1 MSFMAKCAISIYASL
16 TYFKIS
22 VLLIKKV
29 NFAEQTARHAVAA
42 AHIIHTFIKM
52 TKEDFKDIAPFD
64 DSEFKENMASL
75 VKEPGFEHAVKYVLP
90 MVDYPSFVRQLLT
103 IESKYSFQR
112 NIMAPFLELLAQKT
126 TAGITMDG
134 FEDCHRNE
142 SVTYL
147 SNHRDIV
154 LDASF
159 LNLCLL
165 REGCS
170 TGEIALGD
178 NLLIYDWIER
188 LVKLNKGFIV
198 KRNLRMLKA
207 FEAAKQLSAYIHYCH
222 TDKHESVWIAQR
234 EGRAKD
240 SNDRTQESVIKM
252 LALSGE
258 GSVIDSLKEL
268 NIVPTTISYEYDPN
282 DYLKATEFLC
292 KRNNPDYV
300 KSKNDDLLS
309 METGLLGFK
318 GRIHYQVAPS
328 INGMLD
334 SLRDVTDKNEIFATV
349 CAHIDRCIHRGYHI
363 YPVNYICY
371 DRLHHTDRFADKYT
385 TAEVEA
391 LDRYFDTQLAKVR
404 LKDISDDDRL
414 YMRDMMVTMYANP
427 LINKL
432 KAEE

>member
-1 MSFMAKCAISIYASL
+1 
-16 TYFKIS
+16 
-22 VLLIKKV
+22 
-29 NFAEQTARHAVAA
+29 
-42 AHIIHTFIKM
+42 
-52 TKEDFKDIAPFD
+52 
-64 DSEFKENMASL
+64 MASL
-75 VKEPGFEHAVKYVLP
+75 VHEPGFEHAVKYVLP

-103 IESKYSFQR
+103 IDSKYSFQR

-126 TAGITMDG
+126 TSGITIEG
-134 FEDCHRNE
+134 LEDCHRDDTN
-142 SVTYL
+142 TYL

-165 REGCS
+165 RAGCP

-198 KRNLRMLKA
+198 KRNLKMLKA

-240 SNDRTQESVIKM
+240 SNDLTQESVLKM
-252 LALSGE
+252 LALSGN
-258 GSVIDSLKEL
+258 GSVVDSLREL
-268 NIVPTTISYEYDPN
+268 NIAPTTISYEYDPN

-318 GRIHYQVAPS
+318 GHIHYQVGPS
-328 INGMLD
+328 INSMLD
-334 SLRDVTDKNEIFATV
+334 TLGDVTDKNEVFTAVRTY
-349 CAHIDRCIHRGYHI
+349 IDTCIHRGYHI
-363 YPVNYICY
+363 YPINYICY
-371 DRLHHTDRFADKYT
+371 DRLNATDRFADKYT
-385 TAEVEA
+385 AEDVAA
-391 LDRYFDTQLAKVR
+391 LDRYFDSQLDKVR
-404 LKDISDDDRL
+404 LTDVSADDRQ

-432 KAEE
+432 KAE